1 MGLRSGRICIQVR
14 KKKGGGEGGHG
25 SRLRAG
31 RLTDI
36 LGLCAWC
43 SGQKCSAQS
52 ILFMHQNWVQAGLQ
66 DKLKVIANPQ
76 TLDLRH

>member
-1 MGLRSGRICIQVR
+1 MTRR
-14 KKKGGGEGGHG
+14 KKGEADELTF
-25 SRLRAG
+25 SVYVCSVCACIVG
-31 RLTDI
+31 R
-36 LGLCAWC
+36 

>member
-1 MGLRSGRICIQVR
+1 M
-14 KKKGGGEGGHG
+14 
-25 SRLRAG
+25 RAG